1 MRTIKFRGKQLED
14 IKETEMRYGSKKGE
28 WRYGS
33 YLYAHKYRG
42 GEHAYLICNIYGEE
56 CIMCDKETI
65 GQSTG
70 LYDKN
75 GKEIWENDKVKLID
89 CNERKIYCSVEQI
102 TGAFWYVVQINQLT
116 IGMWEYYNFAN
127 KSVEVIGNIHESD
140 KHE

>member
-42 GEHAYLICNIYGEE
+42 GEHAHLICNIYGEE

-65 GQSTG
+65 EQFTG

-75 GKEIWENDKVKLID
+75 GKEIYEGDIIQHYAFPKNDTSSIEFDNEEGWIGHGCPSEWKD
-89 CNERKIYCSVEQI
+89 CE
-102 TGAFWYVVQINQLT
+102 VV
-116 IGMWEYYNFAN
+116 
-127 KSVEVIGNIHESD
+127 GNIHEDSL
-140 KHE
+140 